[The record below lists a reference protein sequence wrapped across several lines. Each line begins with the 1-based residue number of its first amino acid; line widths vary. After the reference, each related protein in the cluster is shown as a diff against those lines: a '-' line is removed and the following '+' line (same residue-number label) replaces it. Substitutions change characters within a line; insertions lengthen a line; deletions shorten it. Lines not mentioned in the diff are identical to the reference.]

1 MSTTDDKSTQLP
13 EGFEH
18 VEHRLNDTLNQV
30 KQIEDQLNNI
40 PKERGPKLE
49 YKPPH
54 YVGRI
59 VPGSRDKM
67 RIALQEKQHELKM
80 EALSK
85 TEADTRDKD
94 VKSGRVVR
102 DTVREKLFPNPY
114 RQMSPEDRE
123 QQRHTLKEIEQSQ
136 DYMDAKLVERSAQR
150 ELSQQPDKAVPT
162 GQNKTDMSM
171 SARFSMSL
179 SFTKAAEKTNS
190 PSSKSRERDREPD
203 KD

>member
-1 MSTTDDKSTQLP
+1 MSTKDDKSTQLP

-18 VEHRLNDTLNQV
+18 VEQRLNDTLNQV
-30 KQIEDQLNNI
+30 KQLEGQINNI

-94 VKSGRVVR
+94 VRSGRIVR

-123 QQRHTLKEIEQSQ
+123 QQRHALKEIEQSQ
-136 DYMDAKLVERSAQR
+136 DYMDAKLVERNVQR
-150 ELSQQPDKAVPT
+150 DTPSQPDKAVST
-162 GQNKTDMSM
+162 SQNKTDMSI

-179 SFTKAAEKTNS
+179 SFTKAADKTNS
-190 PSSKSRERDREPD
+190 PSSKSPERDREPD